1 MWIRRLLPALAALAL
16 LPAAPALAD
25 PPWSAPA
32 TIAAGI
38 PAVSEPTIGF
48 GASGLAVLSARLST
62 EANGV
67 PSHGFT
73 RLFGQQ
79 PGGGFAGRARL
90 VLAGPPAPYGA
101 NRLALLRVPLAAGDR
116 TIRDLDDAPR
126 SSLGYSYGR
135 SGGPLEV
142 QVEGYRRLTTRADR
156 FSGAIAANARGDVIA
171 AWVEHLRGRD
181 HLVAAVRR
189 AGGAFGRPAVIGG
202 TGTFGGVSVAV
213 SPQGDLLVAYQR
225 STRSS
230 AGGPIVRR
238 VEARVRRARH
248 DWGTPQRLGASSGFS
263 AIDTAATEGGRM
275 VVAWGTQ
282 DGGEEAGTPWIV
294 RTALRPSGPHAFHS
308 TQELERSQG
317 IERPAGAVVA
327 ALAPDGAATVAW
339 SSIAGAN
346 FPYIYPA
353 RVATAPPG
361 AARFGPFQ
369 TLSPS
374 AAVGDVAVDDRGDA
388 LVVAATL
395 PIPGDNQT
403 SDQVFASVRPAGAA
417 AFAIPELISA
427 PERARLPQAAFNPV
441 THQPAVV
448 WVSAPQGATQTL
460 RYSARTG

>member
-1 MWIRRLLPALAALAL
+1 MWILRLATTLAAVAL

-32 TIAAGI
+32 TITAGI

-48 GASGLAVLSARLST
+48 GSSGLAVLSARLST
-62 EANGV
+62 EANGF

-90 VLAGPPAPYGA
+90 ALAAPPAPYGA
-101 NRLALLRVPLAAGDR
+101 SRLALLRVPLAEGDR
-116 TIRDLDDAPR
+116 TIRDSDDPR

-142 QVEGYRRLTTRADR
+142 SVEAYRRFTTQADK
-156 FSGAIAANARGDVIA
+156 FSGAIAATARGDAIA

-202 TGTFGGVSVAV
+202 TGTFSDVSVAV

-230 AGGPIVRR
+230 ARSPVVRR
-238 VEARVRRARH
+238 VEARVRRAGH
-248 DWGTPQRLGASSGFS
+248 NWGTPQRLGASSGFS
-263 AIDTAATEGGRM
+263 VIDTAAAEGGRM

-282 DGGEEAGTPWIV
+282 DGGEEANTPWIV
-294 RTALRPSGPHAFHS
+294 RAAVRASGPHAFHTAS
-308 TQELERSQG
+308 ELERTQG
-317 IERPAGAVVA
+317 IERPAGTVA
-327 ALAPDGAATVAW
+327 TALAPDGTATVAW
-339 SSIAGAN
+339 SGIAGAS
-346 FPYIYPA
+346 FPHIYPA
-353 RVATAPPG
+353 RVATATPG
-361 AARFGPFQ
+361 AARFGAMQ

-374 AAVGDVAVDDRGDA
+374 AAVGDVAVDDGGTA

-395 PIPGDNQT
+395 PTPGNSQT
-403 SDQVFASVRPAGAA
+403 TEQVFASVRPAGAS

-441 THQPAVV
+441 THQAAVV
-448 WVSAPQGATQTL
+448 WVSAPQGTTHRL
-460 RYSARTG
+460 RYAVRAG